1 MTIQK
6 LTSPITTPNLMD
18 RSGADRGVRTGL
30 ELERAAAA
38 QGEMAESVGG
48 SEELRKT
55 FQDFVGQT
63 FFSQMI
69 ASMRSTQQEPAYFH
83 GGQAEKIFQGQL
95 DQILSEEI
103 SKASASEISDPMFK
117 LFQLRRQ

>member
-6 LTSPITTPNLMD
+6 LTSSIPTTSLAD
-18 RSGADRGVRTGL
+18 RVGADRGVRTGL
-30 ELERAAAA
+30 ELERASQL
-38 QGEMAESVGG
+38 QGETADSVGG

-95 DQILSEEI
+95 DQVLSEEI
-103 SKASASEISDPMFK
+103 TKASASEISDPMFK